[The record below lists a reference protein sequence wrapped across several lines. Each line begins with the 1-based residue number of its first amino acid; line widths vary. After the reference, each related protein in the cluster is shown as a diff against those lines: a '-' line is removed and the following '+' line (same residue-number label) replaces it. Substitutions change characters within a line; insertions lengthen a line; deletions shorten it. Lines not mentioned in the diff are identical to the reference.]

1 MINRTKVIIVYPYRF
16 RDFDLG
22 NLLDDNSTV
31 ESLWSNNDY
40 LKIRNSIVNKN
51 PPKLCTD
58 RCIIYNKEY

>member
-31 ESLWSNNDY
+31 ESLWNNNDY

-51 PPKLCTD
+51 PLSICTK